1 MIKLFLTDVDGC
13 LTDGGMYYSAEGE
26 VMKRFCVYDGMGMVC
41 LQQAGI
47 PCGILTSENSPLVKA
62 RAEKLKLRFLY
73 LGVGSKVGKSVT
85 RYDFSLQDAP
95 SPSLSSELHSSS
107 PSLSSESHS
116 SSPSLSSELH
126 SSSPSLSSELHSS
139 SALSGSR
146 GVSAELPPMSKLQ
159 AAREICAQLGIT
171 LADVCYVGDDINDI
185 DLLREVGSPC
195 CPSNARPEVKGIS
208 KSSGAK
214 ADIRILDTPG
224 GQGAIRELA
233 DLILDQIPTQ
243 KGVIRG

>member
-47 PCGILTSENSPLVKA
+47 PCGILTSEKSPLVKA

-116 SSPSLSSELH
+116 SSVLL
-126 SSSPSLSSELHSS
+126 
-139 SALSGSR
+139 GSR

-159 AAREICAQLGIT
+159 AAREICTQLGIT
-171 LADVCYVGDDINDI
+171 LTDVCYVGDDINDI
-185 DLLREVGSPC
+185 DLLREVGLPC
-195 CPSNARPEVKGIS
+195 CPPNARPEVKGIS
-208 KSSGAK
+208 KSSGAQ

-233 DLILDQIPTQ
+233 DLILDRIPTQ
-243 KGVIRG
+243 KGVITG

>member
-26 VMKRFCVYDGMGMVC
+26 VLKRFCVYDGMGMVC

-139 SALSGSR
+139 SALLGSR

-185 DLLREVGSPC
+185 DLLREVGFPC
-195 CPSNARPEVKGIS
+195 CPPNARPEVKDIR

-233 DLILDQIPTQ
+233 DLILDQIPTP